1 MTNTLRECYL
11 DARKAVMHFDDDTLF
26 RYAEGTSANAAEI
39 ESHVSACEPCST
51 RVGGHRTIVDALRTA
66 EVWDE
71 QTPAPRQFVLDVV
84 AFAERAKQEE
94 DRARTLCD
102 EILTG
107 PSSWWP
113 QRLRKATDAQTAGM
127 VKELLERMRQML
139 ESSPAAALQV
149 TALAIDVAH
158 ALDVIG
164 YPCDYVV
171 KLRAQ
176 AFRDHA
182 YVLSFMGRYPDALDF
197 AERAKRLFEQVPLPE
212 YDLARLALVKA
223 SILRCIDR
231 VPEAIQL
238 AHEAGLTFD
247 RYGDTARWVG
257 ARTWEASCIYNCGRV
272 DEALVIFEQLER
284 HAAIDSV
291 NRVRVINSIAVCRRD
306 LGQFEV
312 AAEYLKRAVEE
323 FALLGMDAETTR
335 SRSNLG
341 QTLLAAGRASE
352 AIPVLRESWREFEKL
367 DMIAD
372 AALAAL
378 QLAEAML
385 LTGNTSEVAAIC
397 RDLIARFTA
406 AGMTSR
412 AITALSFL
420 REAVAIGQATPSLV
434 RHVHD
439 FMRELPAERPRL
451 FAPSPSVYGE

>member
-1 MTNTLRECYL
+1 
-11 DARKAVMHFDDDTLF
+11 MHFDDDMLF
-26 RYAEGTSANAAEI
+26 RYAEGTSPQAEEI
-39 ESHVSACEPCST
+39 ETHVSACASCSN
-51 RVGGHRTIVDALRTA
+51 RVGGHRAVVDALRSSATWEE
-66 EVWDE
+66 EV
-71 QTPAPRQFVLDVV
+71 PPPRQFVLDVV

-94 DRARTLCD
+94 EHARELCD

-113 QRLRKATDAQTAGM
+113 QRLRKAEGAHTAGM

-149 TALAIDVAH
+149 TALAIDISH
-158 ALDVIG
+158 ALDVTD

-182 YVLSFMGRYPDALDF
+182 YVLSFMGRFPDALDF
-197 AERAKRLFEQVPLPE
+197 ADRSKRLFEQVPLPE
-212 YDLARLALVKA
+212 YDLARLALVRA
-223 SILRCIDR
+223 SILRSTDR
-231 VPEAIQL
+231 LPEAIQL
-238 AHEAGLTFD
+238 AHDAAETFR
-247 RYGDTARWVG
+247 RYGDATRCATARM
-257 ARTWEASCIYNCGRV
+257 WEASCVYQIGRV
-272 DEALVIFEQLER
+272 SEALATFETLENDPG
-284 HAAIDSV
+284 IDSIS
-291 NRVRVINSIAVCRRD
+291 RVRVINSIAACHRD
-306 LGQFEV
+306 LGKFDS
-312 AAEYLKRAVEE
+312 AASYLSRAIEE
-323 FALLGMDAETTR
+323 FAIVGLETEATR
-335 SRSNLG
+335 SRWNLG
-341 QTLLAAGRASE
+341 TTLLAAGHARES
-352 AIPVLRESWREFEKL
+352 IPVLRQAWREFEKL
-367 DMIAD
+367 DLIAD

-385 LTGNTSEVAAIC
+385 LTGNASEVAAIC
-397 RDLIARFTA
+397 RDLIARFSA

-451 FAPSPSVYGE
+451 FAPPPPADTLGE

>member
-1 MTNTLRECYL
+1 
-11 DARKAVMHFDDDTLF
+11 MHFDDDTLF
-26 RYAEGTSANAAEI
+26 RYAEGTSGNAAEI

-51 RVGGHRTIVDALRTA
+51 RVGGHRAVVDALRTA

-71 QTPAPRQFVLDVV
+71 QAPAPRQFVLDVV
-84 AFAERAKQEE
+84 AFAERAKKEE

-139 ESSPAAALQV
+139 QSSPSAALQV

-158 ALDVIG
+158 GLDIAQ

-182 YVLSFMGRYPDALDF
+182 YVLSFMGRFPDALDF
-197 AERAKRLFEQVPLPE
+197 AERSKRLFEQVPLPE

-223 SILRCIDR
+223 SILRSTDR

-238 AHEAGLTFD
+238 ARGAAETFR
-247 RYGDTARWVG
+247 RYGDMGRWVSARIYEAASTYQSG
-257 ARTWEASCIYNCGRV
+257 AISEALAIWQSLENEPVIDSAGRV
-272 DEALVIFEQLER
+272 TLIHNIGLCYQQ
-284 HAAIDSV
+284 
-291 NRVRVINSIAVCRRD
+291 
-306 LGQFEV
+306 LGQLDI
-312 AAEYLKRAVEE
+312 AATYLKRSAEE
-323 FALLGMDAETTR
+323 CALLGMDTEATR
-335 SRSNLG
+335 SRWNLG
-341 QTLLAAGRASE
+341 QTLVAAGRPKDAV
-352 AIPVLRESWREFEKL
+352 PMLRQAWREFENY
-367 DMIAD
+367 DMVAD

-385 LTGNTSEVAAIC
+385 LTGDTSEVAAIC

-439 FMRELPAERPRL
+439 FLRELPAERPRL
-451 FAPSPSVYGE
+451 FAPSPAPLGE

>member
-1 MTNTLRECYL
+1 
-11 DARKAVMHFDDDTLF
+11 MHFDDDALF
-26 RYAEGTSANAAEI
+26 RFAEGTSANADEI
-39 ESHVSACEPCST
+39 ETHVSACDPCST
-51 RVGGHRTIVDALRTA
+51 RVGGHRAVVDALRTA

-71 QTPAPRQFVLDVV
+71 EVPAPRQFVLDVV
-84 AFAERAKQEE
+84 AFAARAKQEE
-94 DRARTLCD
+94 EHARALCD
-102 EILTG
+102 EILSG

-113 QRLRKATDAQTAGM
+113 QRLRKADRAYTAGM

-149 TALAIDVAH
+149 TALAIDVSH
-158 ALDVIG
+158 ALDVAE

-182 YVLSFMGRYPDALDF
+182 YVLSFMGRFPEALDF

-212 YDLARLALVKA
+212 YDLARLALVRA
-223 SILRCIDR
+223 SIYRSTDR
-231 VPEAIQL
+231 VAEAIQL
-238 AHEAGLTFD
+238 ARGAAETFR
-247 RYGDTARWVG
+247 RYGDMTRWANARITEAAMIYESG
-257 ARTWEASCIYNCGRV
+257 AIEDALAIWKSLENAPEIGDDGRIM
-272 DEALVIFEQLER
+272 LI
-284 HAAIDSV
+284 HNIG
-291 NRVRVINSIAVCRRD
+291 VCYRE
-306 LGQFEV
+306 LGQLDV
-312 AAEYLKRAVEE
+312 AAAYLRRSAAEL
-323 FALLGMDAETTR
+323 ALMGKDTEATR
-335 SRSNLG
+335 SRWNLG
-341 QTLLAAGRASE
+341 QTLVAAGQPRE
-352 AIPVLRESWREFEKL
+352 AIPVLRQAWREFERY
-367 DMIAD
+367 DMVAD

-385 LTGNTSEVAAIC
+385 LTGDASEVAAIC

-439 FMRELPAERPRL
+439 FLRELPAERPRL
-451 FAPSPSVYGE
+451 YAPSPSPLGE